1 MTQAKRPLVRRKRHS
16 HHQVREKTMNS
27 ERICLL
33 KVGVINKG
41 YLHMKLPIEVV
52 RLLLQ
57 EVYYNFPRLP
67 IEIVMTLTSF

>member
-1 MTQAKRPLVRRKRHS
+1 MTQAKRPLVRGKRHS

-41 YLHMKLPIEVV
+41 YLHMKP
-52 RLLLQ
+52 Q
-57 EVYYNFPRLP
+57 DFQ
-67 IEIVMTLTSF
+67 